1 MPLNIIGGKMQQ
13 TQKELMGEIKIAE
26 SQSRYGI
33 MDELSNKK
41 IHAKEKLAKLE
52 KETDQVSYESEKLI
66 GDIREGITQKEQ
78 SYEREHAVWKGELTI
93 QKEMAEKE
101 HKRKMDSITAQI
113 KERDDSYVAEFKAF
127 KADKELEIGRKT
139 TGNTRY
145 QAVQQKAIE
154 EQKSIIEEI
163 DASIKNLKEM
173 SAEQKK
179 D

>member
-113 KERDDSYVAEFKAF
+113 SQLFF
-127 KADKELEIGRKT
+127 CQSLIL
-139 TGNTRY
+139 Y